1 MCTCVT
7 SDIVIADKEQ
17 AGESW
22 YNKLGI
28 FKYAGCLQVQNRWK
42 QAVPAVIDNVT
53 NWELLRT
60 LKS

>member
-1 MCTCVT
+1 MCSCVT
-7 SDIVIADKEQ
+7 SDIVIADKVQ

-28 FKYAGCLQVQNRWK
+28 FKYAGCLQVQDRWK
-42 QAVPAVIDNVT
+42 QDVPAVTDDVT
-53 NWELLRT
+53 NWELPRT